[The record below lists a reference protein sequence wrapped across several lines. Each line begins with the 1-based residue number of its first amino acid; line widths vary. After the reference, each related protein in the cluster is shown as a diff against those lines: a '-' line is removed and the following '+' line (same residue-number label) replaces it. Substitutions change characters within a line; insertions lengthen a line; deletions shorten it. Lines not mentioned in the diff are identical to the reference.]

1 MPRSSKYDQ
10 LRSKP
15 PVALALVATFASAA
29 ALTVL
34 YNHARNPKLSFAEI
48 EQQASQDLAH
58 IGYGWARVSIENGI
72 ATIEG
77 EAPGESERVIAYD
90 MVRRSLRPYTGK
102 AHIIEGVSSHLQLS
116 QAAAAALAQANTGRD
131 AHGSDY
137 YLSADSNLPYPAP
150 RAVSGN
156 KGPSG
161 EMATSAAL
169 EPDSGQDVAVLEAD
183 SGTADPAA
191 PESPQDATSVSKDE
205 ASAWTTSAHI
215 DTQARR
221 SSVAIEASDE
231 PGASAVATDQP
242 GSVTQDA
249 ASAGG
254 LSSPSHSSSHQVAM
268 ASSLVEASATS
279 VSDIPAS
286 PASSAGV
293 SPAPTHAV
301 TTAEAEP
308 ASPPPARIETAA
320 VNSSEPTTRDAPAA
334 VSAAAKTSLDA
345 TTDCKAE
352 FADAL
357 SQSAIEFGSNSAV
370 IEKKSRPLLD
380 TLAQIAK
387 RCSRFRLV
395 VEGHTDLSG
404 GKTHNQ
410 TLSQKRADAVR
421 WALIDRGVDMD
432 HITAQGYGSSRPL
445 EQGTTETANARNRRI
460 EFSVLEPQPRGRNA
474 ASAH

>member
-1 MPRSSKYDQ
+1 MPRSSRYDQ
-10 LRSKP
+10 LRAKP

-34 YNHARNPKLSFAEI
+34 YNHARNPKLSFAQI

-72 ATIEG
+72 AIIEG

-131 AHGSDY
+131 ARGSDY

-150 RAVSGN
+150 RAASGN
-156 KGPSG
+156 KGFSG
-161 EMATSAAL
+161 EMATMDAL

-183 SGTADPAA
+183 NGSADSAA
-191 PESPQDATSVSKDE
+191 PEKPHAATSVLKDE
-205 ASAWTTSAHI
+205 ASAWTTSA
-215 DTQARR
+215 Q
-221 SSVAIEASDE
+221 IETPAKRFVTIETSDE
-231 PGASAVATDQP
+231 PGARAVATGQP
-242 GSVTQDA
+242 GSVTQNA
-249 ASAGG
+249 APGDG
-254 LSSPSHSSSHQVAM
+254 LSSPSPSPSHQVVM
-268 ASSLVEASATS
+268 ASGLSEASATS

-286 PASSAGV
+286 PAFSEAA
-293 SPAPTHAV
+293 SPAPTDALA
-301 TTAEAEP
+301 TAEAEP
-308 ASPPPARIETAA
+308 ASPAPARIETAA
-320 VNSSEPTTRDAPAA
+320 VNTSEPTMRDAPAA
-334 VSAAAKTSLDA
+334 VSAAAKTDLDA

-404 GKTHNQ
+404 GKAHNQ

-445 EQGTTETANARNRRI
+445 EQATSEAANARNRRI
-460 EFSVLEPQPRGRNA
+460 EFSVLEPQPRGHNA
-474 ASAH
+474 ASSH